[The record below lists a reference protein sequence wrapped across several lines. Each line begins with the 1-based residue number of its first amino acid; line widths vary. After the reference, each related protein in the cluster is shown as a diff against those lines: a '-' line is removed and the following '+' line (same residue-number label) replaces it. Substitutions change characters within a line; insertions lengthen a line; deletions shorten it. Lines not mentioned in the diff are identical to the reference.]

1 MSLKKQTLSGVF
13 WTFTDTFILRGLS
26 FIASVVLA
34 RLLGPTEFGLVGMIS
49 VFVAIGNSLVDSGL
63 SASII
68 RTKEANDQDFSTV
81 FYLNLL
87 MSVLVYGLVFIAA
100 PYIASFFNQDIL
112 IPIVRIYCI
121 SFIISAFSSIQ
132 MAILNKEMKFK
143 KIMQCRLPGTII
155 GVVVG
160 IAMGYLGYGVWSL
173 VWMFLTTQIVNSVM
187 LWLFSIWKPSLTF
200 SKEKLKYHYG
210 FGYKLMLS
218 GLINTLYNNIYKV
231 IIGKFFSVQSLGYYE
246 RAEAFNSQPVT
257 ILTTIISKVSYPL
270 LSKIQ
275 DQEERIGAVYRQLIQ
290 FSFFI
295 MAPMM
300 LAAAALA
307 KPLFLLVLGEQW
319 LPAVPFFQILCLSG
333 MFFPIHAF
341 NINVLKVYGR
351 SDLFLKLELIK
362 KAVITV
368 TIIIGFQ
375 FGIYGLVWSSVL
387 NSIISLLI
395 NTHYS
400 SRMIHY
406 TTKQQLEDIVI
417 TLAKAGVMALLMW
430 CLIQGLENYSFFFQ
444 LIITGSFGVGF
455 YIVLNFLLR
464 SPQLTFVLELIK
476 KRKE

>member
-1 MSLKKQTLSGVF
+1 MSLRKQTLLGIF
-13 WTFTDTFILRGLS
+13 WTFTDTFVLRGMS
-26 FIASVVLA
+26 FIASVILA

-68 RTKEANDQDFSTV
+68 RTKEANDEDFSTV

-87 MSVLVYGLVFIAA
+87 LSVLVYGLLFISA
-100 PYIASFFNQDIL
+100 PYIAAFFNQDIL

-143 KIMQCRLPGTII
+143 KIMQCRVPGTII
-155 GVVVG
+155 GVIVG
-160 IAMGYLGYGVWSL
+160 VAMGYLNYGVWSL
-173 VWMFLTTQIVNSVM
+173 VWMFLTIQIVNSVM
-187 LWLFSIWKPSLTF
+187 LWLFSVWKPSLTF
-200 SKEKLKYHYG
+200 SKEKLKYHFG

-218 GLINTLYNNIYKV
+218 GLIDTIYKNIYKV

-246 RAEAFNSQPVT
+246 RAESFNSQPVT

-275 DQEERIGAVYRQLIQ
+275 DQKERIGTVYRQLIQ

-295 MAPMM
+295 IAPMM

-307 KPLFLLVLGEQW
+307 KPLFLLVLGDQW

-362 KAVITV
+362 KAVITIS
-368 TIIIGFQ
+368 IIIGFQ

-387 NSIISLLI
+387 NSVISLLI

-406 TTKQQLEDIVI
+406 TTMQQLEDISI
-417 TLAKAGVMALLMW
+417 TLAKAGIMAVLMW
-430 CLIQGLENYSFFFQ
+430 FLVLGLESYSFFSQ
-444 LIITGSFGVGF
+444 LIISGLFGAGF
-455 YIVLNFLLR
+455 YILLNLLLK
-464 SPQLTFVLELIK
+464 SPQLSFVFELIK
-476 KRKE
+476 KRNA